1 MENLK
6 VKIKEL
12 IIESLELED
21 VTVDEINED
30 ASLFSAYDEQ
40 GDGLGLDSVDSLEI
54 VVAIKREFGIKITEQ
69 DIGAL
74 QSVNTLASF
83 IEEHSEQVKE

>member
-30 ASLFSAYDEQ
+30 ASLFLAYDEQ